1 MNNPAPV
8 GTPKTRKPRKKKGS
22 DYDII
27 RLNSVGISLSTIA
40 KALKMHPSSITNR
53 LNSLNIKPA
62 DTRRSFMEDVFM
74 SLHPDQQE
82 WIADQLG
89 PTVSIKDYVKK
100 LFVEEYTRKNMN
112 ATTSNN

>member
-1 MNNPAPV
+1 MNNPAP
-8 GTPKTRKPRKKKGS
+8 KQRKPRKKKGS

-40 KALKMHPSSITNR
+40 RALKMHPSSITNR
-53 LNSLNIKPA
+53 LNSLNVKPA

-74 SLHPDQQE
+74 SLSPDQQE

-89 PTVSIKDYVKK
+89 PTVSIKDYVKR
-100 LFVEEYTRKNMN
+100 LFVEEYTRKNAN
-112 ATTSNN
+112 GATSNN